1 MMDKRTAEMDGAGF
15 EAIKLRYASF
25 TPPFQTLWLIGFFYK
40 INWLTWYICKNSI
53 AFSKKVHFV
62 YSKLNL
68 RSKYCLQEIRV
79 SNSVADF
86 VAMEYSRIKVCVT
99 FSATWHFNFA
109 KMGPPWN
116 MQSSI
121 WNPLMYTFTLYI
133 ECSMHP
139 WWSSGLRLGITFP
152 IQVSAIFFL
161 FRYFSQVSM
170 KKSG

>member
-1 MMDKRTAEMDGAGF
+1 MILA
-15 EAIKLRYASF
+15 
-25 TPPFQTLWLIGFFYK
+25 Q
-40 INWLTWYICKNSI
+40 
-53 AFSKKVHFV
+53 KVHFV
-62 YSKLNL
+62 NKKLNI
-68 RSKYCLQEIRV
+68 RSKYCLQKIRV

-86 VAMEYSRIKVCVT
+86 IAREYSRIKVIT
-99 FSATWHFNFA
+99 FSATWYFDFA
-109 KMGPPWN
+109 KMGPPLN
-116 MQSSI
+116 MQWSI

-170 KKSG
+170 KKIRLDLLNTYLILCFLPIKIK